1 MVQNEVVNRIE
12 EWTQLLQE
20 ADSSG
25 LTRKQWCE
33 QNGISQWKFYYW
45 QKKIREEQQ
54 EDVKD
59 TDHPASKVGTFCELD
74 LPAVMSEVANVQSE
88 ELPGDALIL
97 ECGPFRLQIPQA
109 FLVEVLKNA

>member
-1 MVQNEVVNRIE
+1 MVQNEAVNRIE

-20 ADSSG
+20 ADASG

-33 QNGISQWKFYYW
+33 QNGIPQRKFYYW
-45 QKKIREEQQ
+45 QKRIREEQN
-54 EDVKD
+54 EGIKD
-59 TDHPASKVGTFCELD
+59 ADHPGSKVGTFCELD
-74 LPAVMSEVANVQSE
+74 LPAVMSKGTHAQSG
-88 ELPGDALIL
+88 ELPEDALVL